1 MKKIENCIPNKE
13 TIATLCY
20 EKLKG
25 LLWKFRWKKSF
36 WQQNALENCKAFTI
50 EQMKCQRKDKFEWK
64 LWIVQAE
71 KGAAKVF
78 KNLLGNIVN
87 NLNICQYSHFD
98 PITENVKDPT
108 LKAILK

>member
-1 MKKIENCIPNKE
+1 M
-13 TIATLCY
+13 
-20 EKLKG
+20 
-25 LLWKFRWKKSF
+25 
-36 WQQNALENCKAFTI
+36 
-50 EQMKCQRKDKFEWK
+50 
-64 LWIVQAE
+64 QAE

-78 KNLLGNIVN
+78 KILLGNIVN